1 MKDLKTKYSQE
12 QIFAP
17 QSLSGDFQTSSAS
30 VADYVAINLACSL
43 ADQDGGLAVEV
54 YDGSDWTVVTE
65 QLKIVGATIDTAGE
79 FAAVSG
85 STNDISLVSVGSE
98 VEAVRLSG
106 YVDAQTEVACHLI
119 GEVKRG

>member
-1 MKDLKTKYSQE
+1 MKDLKTKYTQE
-12 QIFAP
+12 QLLAP
-17 QSLSGDFQTSSAS
+17 QSLSGAFQSAS
-30 VADYVAINLACSL
+30 ADLADYVGVNIACSL

-106 YVDAQTEVACHLI
+106 YVDAETEVACHLI